1 MSEIID
7 EQLIAEAQAALEK
20 SIARRVTQG
29 DTVAVARPLYH
40 EGLTTPRCVLSI
52 NGQDVRFF
60 YRKATKRWV
69 RA

>member
-1 MSEIID
+1 VSDTID
-7 EQLIAEAQAALEK
+7 DQLIAEAQAALQA
-20 SIARRVTQG
+20 SIRRRTRQI
-29 DTVAVARPLYH
+29 DSVAVARPIYH

-52 NGQDVRFF
+52 NGEEVRFF

>member
-1 MSEIID
+1 MPETID
-7 EQLIAEAQAALEK
+7 DQVIADAQSALDK
-20 SIARRVTQG
+20 SIRRRTKQG
-29 DTVAVARPLYH
+29 DTVSVARPLYH
-40 EGLTTPRCVLSI
+40 EGLTTPRCVLTI

>member
-1 MSEIID
+1 MTEIID
-7 EQLIAEAQAALEK
+7 EQLIAEALAALDK
-20 SIARRVTQG
+20 SIDRSIKQG

>member
-1 MSEIID
+1 MTEIID
-7 EQLIAEAQAALEK
+7 EQLIAEAQAALDR
-20 SIARRVTQG
+20 SIERRIKQG
-29 DTVAVARPLYH
+29 DTVAVVRPLYH